1 MLARSVIA
9 IGASAGGVEA
19 LRQLVSELPP
29 DLEAAVLVI
38 LHIAPDSPS
47 VLPQILDRAGPLPA
61 VHAQNGLPVTPGHIY
76 VAPPNRHMLLQDG
89 HLRTVQGPRENRC
102 RPAVDPLFRSAALAY
117 GPRAIGVVLT
127 GSLDDGTTGLR
138 AIKQRGG
145 IAVVQD
151 PADALFPGMPSS
163 ALANVPVDHVVPLAE
178 LASTLIQLVATMT
191 EERRPATVS
200 GPSDDLKF
208 ESDLAKFDMDAIKD
222 EDRPGKPSGFGC
234 PDCGGVL
241 WEIRDGEYVHYRCR
255 VGHGYSAESLLSAQ
269 GDGVEEALWSALR
282 ALEEKASLSRRLADR
297 ARQHNQH
304 GVVERFE
311 EQAASAS
318 QHANILRDILLNLGQ
333 PATITASELD
343 TG

>member
-1 MLARSVIA
+1 MRARTVIA

-19 LRQLVSELPP
+19 LRQAVRELPP
-29 DLEAAVLVI
+29 DLDAAVLVVI
-38 LHIAPDSPS
+38 HIAPDSSS
-47 VLPQILDRAGPLPA
+47 VLPQILNRAGPLPA
-61 VHAQNGLPVTPGHIY
+61 IHAEDGLLINRGHIY
-76 VAPPNRHMLLQDG
+76 VAPPNQHMLVQDG
-89 HLRTVQGPRENRC
+89 HLRIVHGPRENRS
-102 RPAVDPLFRSAALAY
+102 RPAVDPLFRTVAMAY

-127 GSLDDGTTGLR
+127 GSLDDGTTGLL

-163 ALANVPVDHVVPLAE
+163 ALANVTVDHVVPLADI
-178 LASTLIQLVATMT
+178 AATLVRLVEKIAN
-191 EERRPATVS
+191 ERRPATVS
-200 GPSDDLKF
+200 NPSDDIKF
-208 ESDLAKFDMDAIKD
+208 ESDLAKVDMHAIGED
-222 EDRPGKPSGFGC
+222 DRPGRPSGFGC

-241 WEIRDGEYVHYRCR
+241 WELRDGEYVHYRCR

-297 ARQHNQH
+297 ARQHNQPA
-304 GVVERFE
+304 VVERFE
-311 EQAASAS
+311 EQTASAT

-333 PATITASELD
+333 PAKITASELD